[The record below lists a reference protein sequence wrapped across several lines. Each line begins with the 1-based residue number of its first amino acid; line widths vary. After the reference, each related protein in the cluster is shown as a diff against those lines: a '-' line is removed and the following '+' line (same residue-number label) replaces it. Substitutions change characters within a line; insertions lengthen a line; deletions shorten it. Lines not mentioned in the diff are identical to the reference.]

1 MGWLRRWLGEQ
12 LPDDFPGE
20 LAPAEN
26 ALASA
31 EVAYGGHVVV
41 TELGLWLPEGRRV
54 GWHLISKAVWRE
66 GILTVVEADEVAAA
80 GAAIILADRD
90 PVRLALP
97 RPGKVP
103 VMVRQRVDGS
113 IRGRHRQDVTGGG
126 VWFVRRKVPGRD
138 GSVLQ
143 ARPDPGVDPATV
155 SAIAREAA
163 EKMSDVPSGPP
174 GGTLDP

>member
-1 MGWLRRWLGEQ
+1 MGWLRRLLGDP
-12 LPDDFPGE
+12 LPEDFSGT

-31 EVAYGGHVVV
+31 EVANGGHLVV

-66 GILTVVEADEVAAA
+66 GVLSVVEAEEVGTA
-80 GAAIILADRD
+80 GAAVLLADRE
-90 PVRLALP
+90 PVRFALP
-97 RPGKVP
+97 RPAKVP
-103 VMVRQRVDGS
+103 PMVRQRVDGS
-113 IRGRHRQDVTGGG
+113 IRGRHRQELTGGG
-126 VWFVRRKVPGRD
+126 VWFVQRKIPGRD

-163 EKMSDVPSGPP
+163 EKLAHPDS
-174 GGTLDP
+174 